1 MTFKQAEKKLAKI
14 ANGNYY
20 SLSYEVAQHPGVA
33 PVIKCRVYIHNQDYY
48 EGTTWNKAFAR
59 LAGKKINTELTEAPT
74 QEA

>member
-1 MTFKQAEKKLAKI
+1 MTFKQAKKKLAKI

-20 SLSYEVAQHPGVA
+20 SLSYE
-33 PVIKCRVYIHNQDYY
+33 
-48 EGTTWNKAFAR
+48 GTIWNKAFAR